1 MRRLEITGKFFLSL
15 VSTLFLFMSGIMVP
29 PVGIVLLPFV
39 PQPVLLFGFK
49 HGAAL
54 GGAVLLVAMIFL
66 AVLAAE
72 ELALIYGLF
81 GLVAALLF
89 VFLGRLRNIEYLV
102 ASVSAVVCA
111 FASGLAVYFFGS
123 WTAMLGGFRDSLMDQ
138 LTAAM
143 RVHEKMGFPQDSLE
157 LVRERAPQIV
167 ETLLQLLPAL
177 FFVSLSLIV
186 LINLLMLCRRFPERR
201 PEWLSLTPLREWKGP
216 EPLVWG
222 LIVCGFALFIPGLGG
237 LRLVAVNVLV
247 VIGAC
252 YFAQGL
258 AIIGYFFHKN
268 KVPRFLRGVTY
279 VLIFFQQ
286 IFTLLVVGLGLF
298 DLWGDF
304 RRLGKNNLNPSQV
317 S

>member
-1 MRRLEITGKFFLSL
+1 MRRLEFSGKFFLSL
-15 VSTLFLFMSGIMVP
+15 VSTLFLFVSGVMAP
-29 PVGIVLLPFV
+29 PMGVALLPFV
-39 PQPVLLFGFK
+39 PQPVLVFGLRY
-49 HGAAL
+49 GTVWGL
-54 GGAVLLVAMIFL
+54 AVLLVAAILL

-81 GLVAALLF
+81 ALVAALLL
-89 VFLGRLRNIEYLV
+89 VFLGRLRKIEFLVLTV
-102 ASVSAVVCA
+102 ASVVSAVTG
-111 FASGLAVYFFGS
+111 GLSLYFFGS
-123 WTAMLGGFRDSLMDQ
+123 WAGMIHDLRESLIYQ

-177 FFVSLSLIV
+177 FFVSLSVIV
-186 LINLLMLCRRFPERR
+186 LINVLLLCRRFPERR
-201 PEWLSLTPLREWKGP
+201 SEWLSVGNLREWKGP
-216 EPLVWG
+216 EPMVWG
-222 LIVCGFALFIPGLGG
+222 LIVSGFALFIPGIEWV
-237 LRLVAVNVLV
+237 RTFAVNVLV

-268 KVPRFLRGVTY
+268 NVPRFLRGVTY
-279 VLIFFQQ
+279 LLIFLQQ

-304 RRLGKNNLNPSQV
+304 RRLRKNNLNPSQV

>member
-1 MRRLEITGKFFLSL
+1 MRRLEISGKFFFSL
-15 VSTLFLFMSGIMVP
+15 VSSLFLFVSGIMVP
-29 PVGIVLLPFV
+29 PVGIALLPFV
-39 PQPVLLFGFK
+39 PQPVLVFGVK
-49 HGAAL
+49 YGTAWGL
-54 GGAVLLVAMIFL
+54 AVLLAAAILL
-66 AVLAAE
+66 ALLAAE

-81 GLVAALLF
+81 ALVAALLF
-89 VFLGRLRNIEYLV
+89 VFLGRLRKIEFLV
-102 ASVSAVVCA
+102 LAIASVVSAVTG
-111 FASGLAVYFFGS
+111 GLSLYFFGS
-123 WTAMLGGFRDSLMDQ
+123 WTGMIHDLRESLIYQ

-157 LVRERAPQIV
+157 LVKERAPQIV

-177 FFVSLSLIV
+177 FFVSLSVTV
-186 LINLLMLCRRFPERR
+186 LINVLLLCRRFPERR
-201 PEWLSLTPLREWKGP
+201 PEWLSVGNLREWKGP
-216 EPLVWG
+216 EPMVWG
-222 LIVCGFALFIPGLGG
+222 LIVFGFVPFIPGMEW
-237 LRLVAVNVLV
+237 LRTVAVNVLV

-268 KVPRFLRGVTY
+268 NVPRFLRGVTY

-304 RRLGKNNLNPSQV
+304 RRLRKNNLNPGQV

>member
-1 MRRLEITGKFFLSL
+1 MRRLEFSGKFFLSL
-15 VSTLFLFMSGIMVP
+15 VSTLFLFVSGVMAP
-29 PVGIVLLPFV
+29 PVGVALLPFV
-39 PQPVLLFGFK
+39 PQPVLVFGLRY
-49 HGAAL
+49 GTVWGL
-54 GGAVLLVAMIFL
+54 AVLLVAAILL

-81 GLVAALLF
+81 ALVAALLL
-89 VFLGRLRNIEYLV
+89 VFLGRLRKIEFLVLTV
-102 ASVSAVVCA
+102 ASVVSAVTG
-111 FASGLAVYFFGS
+111 GLSLYFFGS
-123 WTAMLGGFRDSLMDQ
+123 WAGMIQDLRESLMYQ

-177 FFVSLSLIV
+177 FFVSLSVIV
-186 LINLLMLCRRFPERR
+186 LINVLLLCRRFPERR
-201 PEWLSLTPLREWKGP
+201 SEWLSVGNLREWKGP
-216 EPLVWG
+216 EPMVWA
-222 LIVCGFALFIPGLGG
+222 LIVSGFALFIPGIEW
-237 LRLVAVNVLV
+237 LRTFAVNVLV

-268 KVPRFLRGVTY
+268 NVPRFLRGVTY
-279 VLIFFQQ
+279 LLIFLQQ

-304 RRLGKNNLNPSQV
+304 RRLRKDNLNPSQV